1 MANPQSPIRILI
13 ADDHPVVRD
22 GLSAMLSTQPDF
34 AVVAQA
40 ADGQQALD
48 KVASFQPHIVLLDLE
63 MPGMDGVAVLQ
74 VLASTHPQVA
84 VIIFTAYDTDERILD
99 AVRAGARG
107 YLLKGAPREQLF
119 EAIRSVHAGGS
130 LLQPVVAHKL
140 MQHVALASKA
150 GADRPQDAPIE
161 ALTEREMQVLS
172 ELSRGKTNREIA
184 ASLFITE
191 RTVKFHVSA
200 ILRKLEVTNR
210 TEAVK
215 VAVQRGLIEW

>member
-1 MANPQSPIRILI
+1 MNAGQSIRILI

-34 AVVAQA
+34 EVVAQA
-40 ADGQQALD
+40 ADGQEALD
-48 KVASFQPHIVLLDLE
+48 KAASYRPDILLLDLA
-63 MPGMDGVAVLQ
+63 MPGMDGVAVLK
-74 VLASTHPQVA
+74 VLQHDHPQVE
-84 VIIFTAYDTDERILD
+84 VIVFTAYDTDERIIE

-119 EAIRSVHAGGS
+119 DAIRSTFAGGS

-140 MQHVALASKA
+140 MQHVAQASQSETA
-150 GADRPQDAPIE
+150 STYE
-161 ALTEREMQVLS
+161 TLTGREMEILFQIS
-172 ELSRGKTNREIA
+172 QGKTNKEIA
-184 ASLFITE
+184 EELFISE

-200 ILRKLEVTNR
+200 ILRKLDAANR

-215 VAVQRGLIEW
+215 AAVQRGLIEL